1 MGTVWKDD
9 LKKNST
15 NQGRR
20 RHANIT
26 ASDVARRAGVSPMT
40 VSRVIN
46 GETSV
51 RKSTRKAVNDA
62 ILELGY
68 SPNKAARSLA
78 SANQVRIGLLYS
90 NPSGTFLNEML
101 LGVLEQAW
109 QSDTQIVV
117 VECAEGDDANSVIR
131 GMIEE
136 GVDGIILAPPL
147 CDSPQALQTL
157 RQERVPAVTVGSP
170 NKVNEISSVCIDDYL
185 AALVL
190 TRHII
195 SLGHERIGFII
206 GNAGQGASALRLEGF
221 RAGMSEA
228 GLELEDQLVI
238 QGEFSYL
245 SGFNET
251 ARLLAL
257 EHPPTAIIA
266 SNDDMAAGVISMA
279 HRHNIEVPGGLTVC
293 GFDDTLFATTIW
305 PNITTIRQPIADM
318 SSLAIEILEKM
329 IRRRRRFPTQEIQA
343 RHRELDFLLMLRDS
357 DGPPPGAA
365 GTGNDAKNMSRT
377 ARRFASG
384 SSRKPPA

>member
-1 MGTVWKDD
+1 
-9 LKKNST
+9 
-15 NQGRR
+15 
-20 RHANIT
+20 
-26 ASDVARRAGVSPMT
+26 MT

-46 GETSV
+46 GEASV
-51 RKSTRKAVNDA
+51 RKATRKAVNDA

-78 SANQVRIGLLYS
+78 SASQVRIGLLYS
-90 NPSGTFLNEML
+90 NPSGTFLSEML
-101 LGVLEQAW
+101 LGVLEQAR

-117 VECAEGDDANSVIR
+117 VECAAGADANTVIL

-157 RQERVPAVTVGSP
+157 RQERMPAVTVGSP
-170 NKVNEISSVCIDDYL
+170 NKVDEISSVCIDDYL
-185 AALVL
+185 ASLVL

-195 SLGHERIGFII
+195 SLGHSRIGFII
-206 GNAGQGASALRLEGF
+206 GHADQGASALRLEGF
-221 RAGMSEA
+221 RAAMKEA
-228 GLELEDQLVI
+228 GLEIEEQLVV

-245 SGFNET
+245 SGFNS
-251 ARLLAL
+251 AGQLLDL
-257 EHPPTAIIA
+257 DDPPTAIIA

-279 HRHNIEVPGGLTVC
+279 HRHNVEVPGGLTVC
-293 GFDDTLFATTIW
+293 GFDDTMFASTIW

-329 IRRRRRFPTQEIQA
+329 IRRRRRFPTKEIQA
-343 RHRELDFLLMLRDS
+343 KHKELDFLLMLRDS
-357 DGPPPGAA
+357 DSPPSDSVNSGGA
-365 GTGNDAKNMSRT
+365 GKNMSRT

>member
-1 MGTVWKDD
+1 
-9 LKKNST
+9 LNKNKI

-78 SANQVRIGLLYS
+78 SASHVRIGLLYS
-90 NPSGTFLNEML
+90 NPSGTFLSEML
-101 LGVLEQAW
+101 LGVLEQAR

-117 VECAEGDDANSVIR
+117 VECAAGADANSVIL
-131 GMIEE
+131 GMMEE

-147 CDSPQALQTL
+147 CDSPQALETL
-157 RQERVPAVTVGSP
+157 RQERMPAITVGSP
-170 NKVNEISSVCIDDYL
+170 NKVEEISSVCIDDYL
-185 AALVL
+185 ASLVL
-190 TRHII
+190 TRHVI
-195 SLGHERIGFII
+195 SLGHRRIGFII
-206 GNAGQGASALRLEGF
+206 GNAEQGASALRLEGF
-221 RAGMSEA
+221 RAGMTEA
-228 GLELEDQLVI
+228 GLGIEDQLIV

-245 SGFNET
+245 SGFN
-251 ARLLAL
+251 AAGQLLDL

-279 HRHNIEVPGGLTVC
+279 HRHNIEVPDGLTVC
-293 GFDDTLFATTIW
+293 GFDDTMFATTIW
-305 PNITTIRQPIADM
+305 PNITTIRQPIAEM
-318 SSLAIEILEKM
+318 SSLAIEMLEKM
-329 IRRRRRFPTQEIQA
+329 IRRHRRYPTQDIQA
-343 RHRELDFLLMLRDS
+343 RYRELDFLLMLRDS
-357 DGPPPGAA
+357 DAPPPDAA
-365 GTGNDAKNMSRT
+365 GSGNAARNMSRT
-377 ARRFASG
+377 ARRFASA